1 MFSACSKLRNKK
13 KPASNEQ
20 DYYDDSSYDSD
31 LEEEKEQGENVAPA
45 GPWRR
50 RHSLSD
56 IRSLTRKKDSFE
68 KALEDTIEKRK
79 FFDRGGTGSV
89 VGGSVGAVFG
99 FALLTGLTLVGGVV
113 GIVVGMGMGRVAGK
127 AIKNKRELSRKQ
139 LASVK
144 ILCAIQWSKEHKKVR
159 PELRFKVLAKVIEQA
174 ILAFE
179 YPKSKKCG
187 RALRVLRSYLVEDVN
202 HTILLHEIGI
212 FRSQMRSF
220 PMLEA
225 ARIIYE
231 LWNPLIKVLQMN
243 EKKKKVQK
251 EELWL
256 SVESFFTT
264 KEAVRVMNNFPEVL
278 FKKRDDDKE
287 AVRVMNNFPEV
298 LFKKRDDDKEAVR
311 VMNNFPEVLFK
322 KRDDD
327 KEAVR
332 VMNNFPEVLFKK
344 RDDDKEA
351 VRVMNN
357 FPEVLFKK
365 RDDDKELLHINEL
378 IKKAELDHQ
387 ESLKNKSQDD
397 TNLNE
402 NNQKSKEVRNFRR
415 TLSMGGRIGPCSDQE
430 TGILKAFTN
439 NRHSVYRQVDGMAE
453 AEVIKM
459 EEEVVE
465 DPEAY
470 YMTHNLMHCNEGIFV
485 SQRGFTTKMMSQLG
499 KAGSESPSSKKA
511 AEDLQNFI
519 LTAPGGDDPIDL
531 DTRDDRS
538 DSDNDGEVCR
548 GLRIETKQKVTET
561 ALESEESW
569 NEFGSPKKHEHR
581 GVAARLGLAKPKML
595 HDYDLS
601 KIKQEHGKE
610 FYSRFDRLL
619 TLEAEDISEWDR
631 TFRSK
636 FIRIYKKKSQDAAMN
651 IIKAF
656 VELENIPGDIIY
668 EAIYDSDFRRQWDK
682 MWLVME
688 TCRQE
693 PELDAELI
701 RCIIKAPI
709 GVSNREFLQRR
720 RMLINE
726 PEERMSMI
734 HMESVELPEYP
745 TARRCVRAHTFI
757 SGYVIRQVSDNPIK
771 TTVTIISQL
780 DLKGLL
786 PKTLVNM
793 ASAKAPADW
802 TKALV
807 KGCFKLMKEKYPER
821 FPHLVGVK
829 NLKAW

>member
-13 KPASNEQ
+13 KPAANEQ

-31 LEEEKEQGENVAPA
+31 LEEEKEQGQNVAPT

-89 VGGSVGAVFG
+89 VGGSVGEWFG

-179 YPKSKKCG
+179 YPKSKKCA

-243 EKKKKVQK
+243 EKKKKVLK

-264 KEAVRVMNNFPEVL
+264 
-278 FKKRDDDKE
+278 
-287 AVRVMNNFPEV
+287 
-298 LFKKRDDDKEAVR
+298 
-311 VMNNFPEVLFK
+311 
-322 KRDDD
+322 
-327 KEAVR
+327 
-332 VMNNFPEVLFKK
+332 
-344 RDDDKEA
+344 KEA

-402 NNQKSKEVRNFRR
+402 NSQKSKEIRNFRR
-415 TLSMGGRIGPCSDQE
+415 TLSMGGRIGSCSDQE